1 MVPQSDVRSY
11 LMQLRENVL
20 SSISKDLDQ
29 TECYDKLSPEI
40 KEFCNIFE
48 EVYYARKQ
56 FSKYNNS
63 TLVVDK
69 ARFGDVV
76 FKSVF
81 DEMMRDVPYTKREG
95 QFTRLNNHYNVHD
108 DAIISF
114 IMNDE
119 DLRSMVVE
127 IKSETKTTERDFM
140 KLAVEMKVMLDS
152 MVDRYVPDPVVF
164 GVLVEGQLV
173 SYIFAYE
180 IIPSLLIAKF

>member
-1 MVPQSDVRSY
+1 MQENNSQSIKTILQQKYTKTLKERKV
-11 LMQLRENVL
+11 LEIIEN
-20 SSISKDLDQ
+20 I
-29 TECYDKLSPEI
+29 
-40 KEFCNIFE
+40 
-48 EVYYARKQ
+48 
-56 FSKYNNS
+56 YNNN

-95 QFTRLNNHYNVHD
+95 QFTRLNSHYNVRA

-119 DLRSMVVE
+119 HLRSMVVE
-127 IKSETKTTERDFM
+127 IKSETKPTERDFM
-140 KLAVEMKVMLDS
+140 KLALEMKVMLDS

-173 SYIFAYE
+173 SYIFACNR
-180 IIPSLLIAKF
+180 A